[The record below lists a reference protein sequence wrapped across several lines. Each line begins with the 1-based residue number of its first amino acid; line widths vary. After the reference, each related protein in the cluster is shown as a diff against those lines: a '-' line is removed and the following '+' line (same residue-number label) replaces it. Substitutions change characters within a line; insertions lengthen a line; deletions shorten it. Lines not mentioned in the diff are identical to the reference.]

1 MQHIHVSFCFII
13 FVISNSQL
21 PLRVMERGYITPLY
35 SLIGVGKCPT
45 LFEIRQYLL
54 KSRLRIRVAEVD
66 LMYSGISS
74 IPCELSLGVM
84 A

>member
-1 MQHIHVSFCFII
+1 MQHIHVSFCFIFFFYLQWKNAI
-13 FVISNSQL
+13 ASYGEGNSA
-21 PLRVMERGYITPLY
+21 PLY

-45 LFEIRQYLL
+45 LFEIRQYRL

-66 LMYSGISS
+66 PMYSGISS